1 MFTTYLNDKGEETS
15 RTRENLFRSP
25 TIEVG
30 GKVYSSS
37 EYNKEQVRIYY
48 AWKALKPY
56 ADDLANLVKY
66 SKIDTKKTGKTFAE

>member
-1 MFTTYLNDKGEETS
+1 LFTTYLNDKGEETS
-15 RTRENLFRSP
+15 RTRENLFASP
-25 TIEVG
+25 TITVNG
-30 GKVYSSS
+30 QTYKNSDYM
-37 EYNKEQVRIYY
+37 KEQVRIYY